1 MPERYAKVVHT
12 VLNTMA
18 NKHTSNFISQ
28 MLFREESNT
37 TEFIHLRQEEE
48 EEEVGGRR
56 RHADED
62 EDEDEETQVVIFSA
76 AAAAA
81 AGTVDVARHAFGGA
95 AKRNHGRATAS
106 Q

>member
-1 MPERYAKVVHT
+1 MLERYAKVVPT

-28 MLFREESNT
+28 MLSREESNT

-56 RHADED
+56 RDEDED

-76 AAAAA
+76 AAAA
-81 AGTVDVARHAFGGA
+81 GTVDVARYAFGGA

>member
-1 MPERYAKVVHT
+1 MPERYAKVVPT

-28 MLFREESNT
+28 MLSREESNT

-48 EEEVGGRR
+48 EEEEVGGRR
-56 RHADED
+56 RDEDED

-76 AAAAA
+76 AAAARTA
-81 AGTVDVARHAFGGA
+81 DVARHAFGGA

>member
-1 MPERYAKVVHT
+1 MPERYAKVVPT
-12 VLNTMA
+12 ILNTLA

-28 MLFREESNT
+28 MLSMEERNT

-48 EEEVGGRR
+48 VEDVGGRR
-56 RHADED
+56 LDADED
-62 EDEDEETQVVIFSA
+62 EDEDEETEVVIFL
-76 AAAAA
+76 AAAA

>member
-1 MPERYAKVVHT
+1 MPERYAKMVPT

-28 MLFREESNT
+28 MLSKEESNT
-37 TEFIHLRQEEE
+37 TEFIHVRQEEE
-48 EEEVGGRR
+48 VEEVGGRR
-56 RHADED
+56 LDADED
-62 EDEDEETQVVIFSA
+62 EDEDEETEVVIFS

-95 AKRNHGRATAS
+95 VKRNHAKATAS